1 MDKAS
6 FTEHLA
12 RERRARGYTQK
23 QIAETLGVSNRTYS
37 KWETG
42 ENEMDVSTLCRL
54 AEFYGISPAA
64 FFTET
69 ESGPLL
75 RQKLAALPF
84 PEAALCC
91 HEWMEEM
98 YLGLFENTD
107 HQGMGDPAIPPPERE
122 SWGTSLSEYPGGVL
136 FLRHTGADAN
146 LHVYMMPSKEGC
158 GWLRSEAED
167 IAAFFSLLQSPRL
180 LEPLVEP
187 ETNGRWDYYTAEH
200 LAERA
205 GLSPADAERALE
217 ALVRRNLCRRVEVRT
232 AGGDKRLYTRG
243 ETRLLRA
250 ILTLVHL
257 IVNPNSPK
265 GDEGK

>member
-1 MDKAS
+1 MEKAA
-6 FTEHLA
+6 FIKRLVQ
-12 RERRARGYTQK
+12 ERKAHGYTQK
-23 QIAETLGVSNRTYS
+23 QLAEVLGVSNRTYS

-42 ENEMDVSTLCRL
+42 ENEMDISTLCRL
-54 AEFYGISPAA
+54 AELYGVPPSA
-64 FFTET
+64 FFADDWEQ
-69 ESGPLL
+69 PPL
-75 RQKLAALPF
+75 RQALASRPF

-107 HQGMGDPAIPPPERE
+107 HQGMGDPAMPPPERE
-122 SWGTSLSEYPGGVL
+122 SRGTSLSEYPGGVL

-250 ILTLVHL
+250 ILTLAHL